1 MGPGFERLN
10 ELALSEGPVL
20 GILVGPNGAGKSSL
34 YDRHLKGLSLPFIN
48 ADIIARTLVDAGA
61 PTGEETERLAAGLAE
76 RRRNEMVNRKESFIT
91 ETVFSDP
98 VGAKVGVLRAA
109 QAVGYTVILLF
120 VCVESAELCIL
131 RVQTRVQAGGHDV
144 PIDKIAARYER
155 LRRNV
160 KEALTFVD
168 LAILVDN
175 SALDRPL
182 HPVAAVAGGQ
192 IIGKELPL
200 PWWAVE
206 VLSGL
211 NEKLGPV

>member
-1 MGPGFERLN
+1 M
-10 ELALSEGPVL
+10 V
-20 GILVGPNGAGKSSL
+20 ILVGPNGAGKSSL
-34 YDRHLKGLSLPFIN
+34 YECHLKGLSLPFIN

-61 PTGEETERLAAGLAE
+61 PAGEETERLAAGLAE

-109 QAVGYTVILLF
+109 QATGYTVVLLF
-120 VCVESAELCIL
+120 VCVESAELSML
-131 RVQTRVQAGGHDV
+131 RVQTRVQAGGHNV
-144 PIDKIAARYER
+144 PLDKIAARYER

-182 HPVAAVAGGQ
+182 HPIAAVAGGQ
-192 IIGKELPL
+192 IIGKESPL
-200 PWWAVE
+200 PWWAAE

-211 NEKLGPV
+211 NEKLGPI